1 MGLIKQ
7 LFFGVLGF
15 LWAFAGAQAQV
26 LETYGVT
33 PNSSEGG
40 SWFNPKVAYEVE
52 LSASTYPLANF
63 SIEAPAE
70 TTLFLEGRLWMATE
84 KDTLIYISLRQM
96 EEIVG
101 KKEFLLTL
109 FTPKAKG
116 ERIALKKVLNLPS
129 TQVLSSGETTLG
141 GPLPRLVYGPEIR
154 DFYFVSLLIILFLV
168 ALYRLAYPYLL
179 SALLQPV
186 SVLSAEDFSDSG
198 SLQKFFSFDIL
209 SYLFIVSM
217 MVAQLALMVGV
228 VFRPQQ
234 LTEQVGIEYSSL
246 ILVWI
251 GGSALVFLLIVGKFV
266 GIRLVSY
273 FFDLGKVDFAHFFYL
288 LRLIVLG
295 VALVSAGIAF
305 FVVNDFGR
313 MSILLPYFIQGIFWV
328 YLAAIF
334 ALFLIMMNRLS
345 FKKYHLFTYLCIAE
359 LVPFLILSKWVSAWL
374 F

>member
-1 MGLIKQ
+1 MRRL
-7 LFFGVLGF
+7 LFAIFGF
-15 LWAFAGAQAQV
+15 LWSTLGTHAQV
-26 LETYGVT
+26 LETYEVT
-33 PNSSEGG
+33 QNNSEGG
-40 SWFNPKVAYEVE
+40 SLLNPKVAYEFA
-52 LSASTYPLANF
+52 LSSSSFPYSNF
-63 SIEAPAE
+63 AIEAAAE
-70 TTLFLEGRLWMATE
+70 STLFLDGRLWMTTE
-84 KDTLIYISLRQM
+84 RDTLVLISLKQI
-96 EEIVG
+96 EKIAGSEDFKLII
-101 KKEFLLTL
+101 

-116 ERIALKKVLNLPS
+116 DWVSVQKVLNLPQH
-129 TQVLSSGETTLG
+129 TEEVDGDEISSA
-141 GPLPRLVYGPEIR
+141 PIPRASYGAEIR
-154 DFYFVSLLIILFLV
+154 DFFFVSLLIILFLV

-209 SYLFIVSM
+209 SYLFIVSL
-217 MVAQLALMVGV
+217 MVAQLLLMIGV

-234 LTEQVGIEYSSL
+234 LMAQVGMEYSSL
-246 ILVWI
+246 ILIWI
-251 GGSALVFLLIVGKFV
+251 GLSFLVFLSIVIKFV
-266 GIRLVSY
+266 GIRLISY
-273 FFDLGKVDFAHFFYL
+273 FFDLTKVDFAHFFYL

-295 VALVSAGIAF
+295 VALIAAGMAF

-313 MSILLPYFIQGIFWV
+313 MGQMLPYFIKGIFWV
-328 YLAAIF
+328 YLAAIL